1 MSEDKPN
8 KETVSKEA
16 VKRKATK
23 KPKIEVEVPNAAEP
37 LESTEAT
44 VSKKLKP
51 TSARNKKTQNGTT
64 EEPAV
69 EPVAVKTAAAKKAR
83 GTKAE
88 SPPVEESVQPEGSPQ
103 KRARVTKVPPP
114 AEGNNLNDYSIL

>member
-1 MSEDKPN
+1 MNLSKDKAT

-23 KPKIEVEVPNAAEP
+23 KPKEVEVPNAVEP
-37 LESTEAT
+37 VESNEAT

-51 TSARNKKTQNGTT
+51 TSSKNKKTQNGTT
-64 EEPAV
+64 EEPAA
-69 EPVAVKTAAAKKAR
+69 EPSIVKTAAAKKVR

-88 SPPVEESVQPEGSPQ
+88 SPPVEASVEPEGTPP
-103 KRARVTKVPPP
+103 KRARVSKVPPP
-114 AEGNNLNDYSIL
+114 AEGNNLNNY